1 GIFWQILEPL
11 KSLRILNVYF
21 NSIKTLGKDFTD
33 YAPKELEQLALY
45 GTETKSI
52 KPGTFANF
60 TKLDKIAVDAGK
72 LTSLTRDIFPTPF
85 KGRFLYFNDNKIT
98 TIPEGLFTQMPNL
111 QTLSLRQNQIASLP
125 EKAFDNK
132 ESVSRIT
139 YLMLTDNPLKCDC
152 LLVWLMDHKPQVLEG
167 KCVSPKK
174 LEGKELKNLQRSD
187 FNC

>member
-98 TIPEGLFTQMPNL
+98 AIPEGLFTQMPNL